1 MKKIVGA
8 FAKDLIIQM
17 IISIILLLLASFVA
31 LKMSISSGTINIMIL
46 SIYGISTFAGGF
58 IMGKVMGTKKFLWG
72 AVAGMLYYAIIIMIA
87 FGLKN
92 GIGQGSVSI
101 TGGMMASVIPAVIGG
116 MIS

>member
-1 MKKIVGA
+1 
-8 FAKDLIIQM
+8 
-17 IISIILLLLASFVA
+17 
-31 LKMSISSGTINIMIL
+31 
-46 SIYGISTFAGGF
+46 
-58 IMGKVMGTKKFLWG
+58 MGKVMGTKKFLWG

-87 FGLKN
+87 FSLKN